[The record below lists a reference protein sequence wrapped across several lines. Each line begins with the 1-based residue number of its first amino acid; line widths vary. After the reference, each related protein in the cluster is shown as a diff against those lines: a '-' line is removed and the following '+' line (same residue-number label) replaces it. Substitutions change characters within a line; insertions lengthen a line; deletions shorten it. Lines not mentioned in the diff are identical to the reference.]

1 MRPDA
6 GRALGPS
13 ITWYDVLGV
22 VPTAAEE
29 EIQRGY
35 DAKARLLRPELVA
48 GEPSKVVMAAT
59 RAQGL
64 LDTARQVLGD
74 PVDRRRYDE
83 AVGVRRNGVGLVR
96 PADFPS
102 EPGSDY
108 GLLGGRRE
116 AVLLAGLM
124 AVTEWLAPHPRR
136 PTRIM
141 VPDVRG
147 LFHSVCLEIAGRLE
161 FRVRVVRLTEH
172 PMPVDGLIVDQSP
185 RAPAKR
191 RRTSEL
197 TVQVWHPPV
206 R

>member
-1 MRPDA
+1 M
-6 GRALGPS
+6 GPS

-22 VPTAAEE
+22 APGAVAQ

-35 DAKARLLRPELVA
+35 DAKASLLRPELVA
-48 GEPSKVVMAAT
+48 GAPSKVVMAAT
-59 RAQGL
+59 RGQEF

-74 PVDRRRYDE
+74 PVSRLSYDE
-83 AVGVRRNGVGLVR
+83 AVGVRRSGEGLVR
-96 PADFPS
+96 PADYPS

-108 GLLGGRRE
+108 GLLGGRRQAE
-116 AVLLAGLM
+116 LLAGLM
-124 AVTEWLAPHPRR
+124 ALTEWLAPHPRR
-136 PTRIM
+136 PRRVT

-147 LFHSVCLEIAGRLE
+147 LFHSACLEIAGRLE
-161 FRVRVVRLTEH
+161 LRVRVVRLTGH

-185 RAPAKR
+185 RPPAKM

-197 TVQVWHPPV
+197 TVQVWHPPA